1 MASSKTS
8 GVMSNFTALLLD
20 LSALYLS
27 ITLSTKV
34 NCGVGAASL
43 RVGFDDL
50 TGLYTFQESVIL

>member
-1 MASSKTS
+1 MASSQTT
-8 GVMSNFTALLLD
+8 GVMSDFTALLLD

-27 ITLSTKV
+27 ITLSIKV

-50 TGLYTFQESVIL
+50 KGFYTFTLLKSL